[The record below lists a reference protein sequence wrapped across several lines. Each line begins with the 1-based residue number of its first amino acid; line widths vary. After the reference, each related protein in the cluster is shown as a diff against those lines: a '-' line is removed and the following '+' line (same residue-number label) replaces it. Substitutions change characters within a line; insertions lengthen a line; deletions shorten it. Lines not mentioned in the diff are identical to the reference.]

1 MARVKPQDWVGLEY
15 TMKSGEVVTIIAAR
29 NCHDIDIQFADG
41 AIITSIEKCRL
52 HDGNVLHPSVAFLR
66 GDRARDKRLHETK
79 MMKSKLR
86 ATIIAYRN
94 SGDIDVEFED
104 GTIMQHQT
112 YQNFKTGCLWPHGRL
127 HHSNLR
133 NERNGMTNV
142 NCNGLSMQI
151 KYYKNNKEVD
161 VLFED
166 GYECTTKFSKF
177 ETGQV
182 PHPTNRKN
190 HTSFPEMAVFY
201 YLQKRGFLKYPKG
214 YLNKYDVRWKRMELD
229 AFNEKKK
236 YAVEYD
242 GEYAH
247 IKVNAQKHDILKQ
260 ELCDKEGI
268 RLIKIREFGLP
279 MNTNAN
285 VVVRYRK
292 SDLLELNDII
302 RQILEDYNQYTG
314 ETVEIDVD
322 IMRDRRDIIELFTQ
336 ATQKR
341 NDRIGTTVKATN
353 GMMMTI
359 IGYARH
365 DQMTVQFEDGTIVDG
380 IEYRWFMKGMVAHPK
395 DKPGG
400 RVGETKVSKWGEKMT
415 IIEWEDYRHI
425 KIQFDN
431 GDVIETTAHIFDQN
445 GIQSPTYKQQRY
457 QYRVGETRKNTKGQ
471 TMLVIAYRNHHDI
484 DVQFDTGEIR
494 EHVSYSSFCDG
505 KLSIS
510 PQHRHKPYTA
520 DEVLGTTNKAKNG
533 QLMTV
538 TAFRTSID
546 MDVTF
551 EDGTVV
557 SGVRYGNFSTGRIK
571 NPNYKRTKS
580 TASIP
585 KISKTEQQRKERLH
599 QTYTTK
605 HGDMFT
611 IVEYVNSK
619 NITIRFADGV
629 EKHGVKFQ
637 DIANNRVNKP
647 GSKPYYIRSNTKA
660 QTAHHATTKPTRHT
674 AQPISNHIGTII
686 INRVGEIHY
695 NRAGERMLITQYQ
708 DSKHVTVQFDNGCVK
723 ENCAYGNIVTGRVK
737 NPKPHLG
744 EIGDNTQG
752 EMMRIVDEHGCTD
765 ITVEFD
771 DGTQREHIRY
781 SAFKNGS
788 VPKNGVEG
796 LKQSWR
802 DERRGETMLARNQRT
817 MTIVDCLNAND
828 CTIQWDDGSIQYHAD
843 YTAFR
848 NGRIAYHPDKIPTHV
863 CGETVYTDVIKKG
876 KPVIPDGR
884 YYVKSE
890 ITGTDATMEVIGG
903 KMILKAGS
911 IISHHMSDKVKPGI
925 MTARQAVQT
934 DDQRRML
941 RDMNMSSVTCAAS
954 VALGHYAKGWEVW
967 RTADGQP
974 ISIYQ

>member
-29 NCHDIDIQFADG
+29 NYHDVDIQFADG
-41 AIITSIEKCRL
+41 AIITSIKKCRL
-52 HDGNVLHPSVAFLR
+52 HDGNVLHPSVALLR
-66 GDRARDKRLHETK
+66 GDRAREKRLHETK

-94 SGDIDVEFED
+94 SRDVDVEFED

-112 YQNFKTGCLWPHGRL
+112 YQSFQTGCLWPHGRL

-166 GYECTTKFSKF
+166 GYECTTKFNKF

-214 YLNKYDVRWKRMELD
+214 YLNKYDARWKRMELD

-247 IKVNAQKHDILKQ
+247 IKLSAQKHDILKQ

-322 IMRDRRDIIELFTQ
+322 IMRDRHDIIKLFTQ
-336 ATQKR
+336 STQKR

-365 DQMTVQFEDGTIVDG
+365 DQMTVQFEDGEVVDG
-380 IEYRWFMKGMVAHPK
+380 ITYRWFMKGMVAHPK

-415 IIEWEDYRHI
+415 IIEWEDSRHI

-457 QYRVGETRKNTKGQ
+457 QYRVGETRQNTKGQ
-471 TMLVIAYRNHHDI
+471 IMRVIAYRSHDDI
-484 DVQFDTGEIR
+484 DIQFDTGEIR
-494 EHVSYSSFCDG
+494 EHMSYSSFCDG
-505 KLSIS
+505 KIAIS
-510 PQHRHKPYTA
+510 PKQKPYTA
-520 DEVLGTTNKAKNG
+520 DDVLGTTNKAKNG

-538 TAFRTSID
+538 TAFRAGID
-546 MDVTF
+546 IDVTF

-557 SGVRYGNFSTGRIK
+557 SGVRYCNFLTGCIK

-580 TASIP
+580 TTSIP
-585 KISKTEQQRKERLH
+585 KVSKTERQREERLS

-605 HGDMFT
+605 NGDIFT

-629 EKHGVKFQ
+629 EKHRVKFR
-637 DIANNRVNKP
+637 DIANNQVNKP
-647 GSKPYYIRSNTKA
+647 GS
-660 QTAHHATTKPTRHT
+660 
-674 AQPISNHIGTII
+674 I

-708 DSKHVTVQFDNGCVK
+708 DSTHVTVQFDNGCVK
-723 ENCAYGNIVTGRVK
+723 ENCVYGNIVNGRVK

-744 EIGDNTQG
+744 ESGCNTQG
-752 EMMRIVDEHGCTD
+752 EMMRIVEENGCMD

-771 DGTQREHIRY
+771 DGTRREHIRY
-781 SAFKNGS
+781 GAFKNGN
-788 VPKNGVEG
+788 VPKNGVKG

-802 DERRGETMLARNQRT
+802 DARRGETMLARNQRT

-828 CTIQWDDGSIQYHAD
+828 CTIQWDDGSLQYHAD

-848 NGRIAYHPDKIPTHV
+848 NGRIAYHPDKIPTQV
-863 CGETVYTDVIKKG
+863 CGATVYTDVIKKG

-890 ITGTDATMEVIGG
+890 ITGTDAMMEVIGG
-903 KMILKAGS
+903 NVILKAGS

-941 RDMNMSSVTCAAS
+941 HDMNMSSVTCAAS